1 MYWFNTPPSS
11 TIFTLGPIN
20 FYWYG
25 LIMVIA
31 MLAAGFLTWG
41 LAKKHQWPLN
51 NLLDLG
57 FNIIITGLIGA
68 RLYHV
73 LIHWSDYS
81 GQFLDVFK
89 VWQGGLAIHG
99 GLIGGLLALWL
110 TCRQRHWSFWQLA
123 GWLVPGVALGQAIGR
138 WGNFFNQ
145 ELFGQP
151 STLPWAIPIDIWHRS
166 AHNLTISHYQPL
178 FFYESIT
185 CLLLAILLY
194 QLNRYRISTIKIVGV
209 YLLGY
214 GTIRLIMEFFRQDLT
229 WQLLGWRWPQWFSL
243 LLIMLGSVLILG
255 WPKLFHLAKKS
266 AS

>member
-1 MYWFNTPPSS
+1 MYWLATPPSS

-31 MLAAGFLTWG
+31 MLAAGFLTWM
-41 LAKKHQWPLN
+41 LAKKHQWPIN

-57 FNIIITGLIGA
+57 FNIIISGLIGA

-73 LIHWSDYS
+73 LVHWSDYS
-81 GQFLDVFK
+81 GQILNIFK

-99 GLIGGLLALWL
+99 GLIGGLIALWL

-123 GWLVPGVALGQAIGR
+123 GWLIPGVALGQAIGR

-151 STLPWAIPIDIWHRS
+151 STLPWAIPIDIWHRPLNS
-166 AHNLTISHYQPL
+166 ITASHYQPL
-178 FFYESIT
+178 FLYESIA

-194 QLNRYRISTIKIVGV
+194 QLSRRQVLASKIIGV

-214 GTIRLIMEFFRQDLT
+214 GATRFIMEFFRQDPT
-229 WQLLGWRWPQWFSL
+229 WILWGWRWPQWLSL
-243 LLIMLGSVLILG
+243 SLIIFGSILIAG
-255 WPKLFHLAKKS
+255 WPKLVRLAKKPS
-266 AS
+266 S